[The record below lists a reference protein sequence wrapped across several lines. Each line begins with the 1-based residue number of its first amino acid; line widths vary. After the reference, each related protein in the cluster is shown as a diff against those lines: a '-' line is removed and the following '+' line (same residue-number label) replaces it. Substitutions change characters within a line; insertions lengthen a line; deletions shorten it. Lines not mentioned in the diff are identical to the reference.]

1 MSVAVPE
8 AINSSFVAKA
18 RAGVTTVELAGET
31 VLYDE
36 SSGRLHHLN
45 PQGSV
50 LWRWFDGSGP
60 LADLAADVSAAYQA
74 DPAIVEADVV
84 ALARRLATEGLLEGM
99 GDEHAG
105 TGQDTEADTETAF
118 LPEPPSP

>member
-1 MSVAVPE
+1 MSAAVPE
-8 AINSSFVAKA
+8 AINASFVAKA
-18 RAGVTTVELAGET
+18 RPGVTTVDLAGET

-36 SSGRLHHLN
+36 SSGKLHHLN

-74 DPAIVEADVV
+74 DPAVVEADVV
-84 ALARRLATEGLLEGM
+84 ALARRLATEGLLEGV
-99 GDEHAG
+99 GAVHAA
-105 TGQDTEADTETAF
+105 TGEETEADPETAF